1 VKAQLSGHDPNKRRK
16 RRRSGRSWEA
26 LDVPES
32 VTASLPVEEEG
43 YDDALD
49 KELLRAS
56 QQEYLFV
63 GIIPQ
68 PTASSHADRTQGSTM
83 TN

>member
-63 GIIPQ
+63 GMIPQ